1 MILKMLEMVTLT
13 VKSMFIIAA
22 QILKREIFSETADQ
36 RMIVPLSAME
46 VQEPFNRTSVFA
58 SVTMSLLRLRFVTLI
73 VKKTL
78 WLPLSLLRVK

>member
-1 MILKMLEMVTLT
+1 MSQSTIAKMLETDILT
-13 VKSMFIIAA
+13 VKSLFIIAA

-46 VQEPFNRTSVFA
+46 VQEPFNKTSVFA
-58 SVTMSLLRLRFVTLI
+58 SVMMSLLRLRSVTLI

-78 WLPLSLLRVK
+78 W